1 MHTIHTV
8 IHSKLTDDWPASET
22 VLTGLQKK
30 HAAGPLS
37 PELMFTGVEDGG
49 DYGVSSRPARRPGGG
64 WLEASPSPRGWGGPA
79 EAFPEGVMHAP
90 FGEEF
95 CSRLTEHHGV

>member
-64 WLEASPSPRGWGGPA
+64 WLEASPSPRGWGGGAGRGLPRRGHA
-79 EAFPEGVMHAP
+79 CTLWRGVLLKAD
-90 FGEEF
+90 
-95 CSRLTEHHGV
+95 